1 LSYDYTKVSLIG
13 GINMHNGKLPQY
25 AIDGALRRRSKIH
38 QFEEIEPTKT
48 ALIVIDMQNAFLQQG
63 SPAEVPV
70 AREIVPNINQLA
82 KTFRACGGHVVW
94 VKMTQ
99 TADNI
104 SDWSA
109 FFDGVNNPE
118 RADRMMGV
126 LSEGSEGHDLW
137 PELEF
142 LDQDIV
148 SHKNRYSA
156 FLPGSS
162 DLTQILLSNNID
174 TIAITGTVTNV
185 CCESSAR
192 DAMMLNFKTI
202 MVSDANAA
210 HTDEEHIA
218 SLASIFQYFGDVFS
232 TRELVE
238 LIEKRAQ
245 KKTVQ
250 AA

>member
-1 LSYDYTKVSLIG
+1 
-13 GINMHNGKLPQY
+13 MHNMKLPQY
-25 AIDGALRRRSKIH
+25 AIDGALRRRGRIH

-48 ALIVIDMQNAFLQQG
+48 ALIVIDMQNAFLQKG
-63 SPAEVPV
+63 SPAEVPM
-70 AREIVPNINQLA
+70 ARKIVPNINQLA
-82 KTFRACGGHVVW
+82 KTLRASGGHVVW

-104 SDWSA
+104 IDWST
-109 FFDGVNNPE
+109 FFNGVNNPE
-118 RADRMMGV
+118 RADRMMDV
-126 LSEGSEGHDLW
+126 LSEGSQGHDLW

-142 LDQDIV
+142 LDDDIV
-148 SHKNRYSA
+148 LHKNRYSA
-156 FLPGSS
+156 FLPSSS
-162 DLTQILLSNNID
+162 DLTQILVSNNID

-218 SLASIFQYFGDVFS
+218 SLASVFQYFGDVFS
-232 TRELVE
+232 TRELIE
-238 LIEKRAQ
+238 LIG
-245 KKTVQ
+245 KTSQNKAVQ